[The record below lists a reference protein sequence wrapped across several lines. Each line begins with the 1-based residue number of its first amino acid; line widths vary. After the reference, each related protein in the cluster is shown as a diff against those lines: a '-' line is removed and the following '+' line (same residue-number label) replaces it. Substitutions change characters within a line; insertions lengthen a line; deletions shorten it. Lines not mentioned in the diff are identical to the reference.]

1 MAACTLDVTSEE
13 VADFIDRY
21 NNETDEEI
29 QKRLNTDCIDYAS
42 TEYVITH
49 YPISTILP
57 ISINNYGYS
66 RIPKIY
72 GLLDTTAPRSAG
84 ITQAL
89 DNPNLGASGKGVI
102 IGFIDTGI
110 DYQNPLFRNA
120 DGTSR
125 ILGIWD
131 QTIAPASPEENPFFL
146 YGTVY
151 NQMQINQALASPD
164 PLSVVPTVDTNGH
177 GTFMAGV
184 AAGNRSVNDNFTGAS
199 PDCMIAAV
207 KLKPAKRYL
216 RDYFL
221 ISSDAPAFQENDI
234 MLAVQYLVQISI
246 FHRAPIVIY
255 LGVGTN
261 QGNHTGTSPLG
272 LQLQDL
278 SVPYGVSFVTGAGNE
293 TGLHHHYLGSL
304 KADEVFED
312 VEIRVAEG
320 ENGFCLEL
328 WGSSPELYTVGF
340 VSPSGEVIERLPD
353 ISGSESVIPFRLDQA
368 TVTVSYLHVESGS
381 GSSLVFMRFQN
392 PSAGIWHLRVYPSVF
407 FTGNYHIWMPMNG
420 FIDEGTIFLRPDP
433 DTIVTDPGNS
443 VYAFTIA
450 AYDHISDQIYIH
462 SSRGFNLNDAIV
474 PVIAAP
480 GVNVYGP
487 LPTASTTG
495 GQISGDS
502 TRAISG
508 AGPVTGNGIT
518 PPSQTTAG
526 TGPTAVTGAAAGAG
540 TTAATGAT
548 AATGTAAATGAAAAT
563 GTAAA
568 TGATAADATAAIN
581 TNTGTTVAIGVTAPT
596 GAATG
601 PIEITVTTGA
611 ANPTGTATAASTMPA
626 VQYTRKSGTS
636 VAAAMAAGAVA
647 NLFSWSNSQDN
658 HFTLSSAS
666 VHAFFIRGAR
676 RNPALVYPNRE
687 WGYGALD
694 LYQSFLYV

>member
-29 QKRLNTDCIDYAS
+29 QKRLNTDCIDFAS
-42 TEYVITH
+42 TEYVISH

-84 ITQAL
+84 ITPAL

-131 QTIAPASPEENPFFL
+131 QTITPASPEDNPFFL

-151 NQMQINQALASPD
+151 NQMRINQALASPD

-184 AAGNRSVNDNFTGAS
+184 AAGNRSTEDNFTGAA

-221 ISSDAPAFQENDI
+221 ISPDAPAFQENDI
-234 MLAVQYLVQISI
+234 MLAVQYLIQISI

-304 KADEVFED
+304 KADEPFED

-392 PSAGIWHLRVYPSVF
+392 PSPGIWHLRVYPSVF

-420 FIDEGTIFLRPDP
+420 FIEEGTIFLRPDP

-487 LPTASTTG
+487 LPTTNITGEQTG
-495 GQISGDS
+495 GDA

-508 AGPVTGNGIT
+508 AGPV
-518 PPSQTTAG
+518 PG
-526 TGPTAVTGAAAGAG
+526 TGMTPAPEAAAGAITATG
-540 TTAATGAT
+540 TTAATGV
-548 AATGTAAATGAAAAT
+548 ATGAAV
-563 GTAAA
+563 
-568 TGATAADATAAIN
+568 N
-581 TNTGTTVAIGVTAPT
+581 TNTGTTVAIGVSTPT
-596 GAATG
+596 GTAAG
-601 PIEITVTTGA
+601 PVEITVTTGA
-611 ANPTGTATAASTMPA
+611 TNIAGPTGTASPMPA
-626 VQYTRKSGTS
+626 VQYTRKTGTS

-647 NLFSWSNSQDN
+647 DLFSWSISQDN

-694 LYQSFLYV
+694 LYQSFMYV

>member
-21 NNETDEEI
+21 QNETDEEI

-42 TEYVITH
+42 TEFVITH

-72 GLLDTTAPRSAG
+72 GLLDTTAPSSAG
-84 ITQAL
+84 ISAAL
-89 DNPNLGASGKGVI
+89 DNPNLGATGKGVI

-131 QTIAPASPEENPFFL
+131 QTIPPENPEANPFFL
-146 YGTVY
+146 YGTAFS
-151 NQMQINQALASPD
+151 QIQINQALASPD
-164 PLSVVPTVDTNGH
+164 PLSVVPSVDSNGH

-184 AAGNRSVNDNFTGAS
+184 AAGNKSENDNFTGAS

-216 RDYFL
+216 REYFL
-221 ISSDAPAFQENDI
+221 ISPDAPAFQENDI
-234 MLAVQYLVQISI
+234 MLAVQYLIQISI

-304 KADEVFED
+304 EADEPFED
-312 VEIRVAEG
+312 VEIRVGEG

-353 ISGSESVIPFRLDQA
+353 ISGSESVIPFRLDRSSI
-368 TVTVSYLHVESGS
+368 TVSYLHVESGS

-392 PSAGIWHLRVYPSVF
+392 PTPGIWHIRVYPSVF
-407 FTGNYHIWMPMNG
+407 FTGNYHIWMPMDG
-420 FIDEGTIFLRPDP
+420 FIEEGTIFLRPNP

-487 LPTASTTG
+487 VPTTNTAAEQTG
-495 GQISGDS
+495 GNAP
-502 TRAISG
+502 RAISG
-508 AGPVTGNGIT
+508 SDTAPAQNIPPAAGP
-518 PPSQTTAG
+518 
-526 TGPTAVTGAAAGAG
+526 
-540 TTAATGAT
+540 
-548 AATGTAAATGAAAAT
+548 AAATGLEISADTPSAAGAAI
-563 GTAAA
+563 
-568 TGATAADATAAIN
+568 IN
-581 TNTGTTVAIGVTAPT
+581 TNTGNTVAIGVSTPT

-601 PIEITVTTGA
+601 PVEITVTTGPVTSA
-611 ANPTGTATAASTMPA
+611 GNMPTT
-626 VQYTRKSGTS
+626 QYTRKTGTS
-636 VAAAMAAGAVA
+636 VSAAIAAGAVA
-647 NLFSWSNSQDN
+647 NLFSWSISQDN

-666 VHAFFIRGAR
+666 VHAFFIRGAK

-694 LYQSFLYV
+694 LYQSFMYV